1 MGDRADRAM
10 PISRRTLLRTMGAGA
25 AAAIAAPSFAQGS
38 LGAAQAGLVESS
50 GTIKPAG
57 PIRLHKNE
65 AAYGPSHRAIAAMQE
80 AARNGSS
87 RYPDVESE
95 ALRTKIASL
104 HGVTTDSVVL
114 GCGSSEILRMAV
126 DAFVGSRRTLISAWP
141 TFELVGRRAQRG
153 GAEVVAVP
161 LTRNYA
167 HDLDAML
174 ARSDAGTGLV
184 YICNPNNPTGTLT
197 RRPELE
203 AFLRRLPVTTYVL
216 IDEAYHHYVGESA
229 DYASFIDRPFDN
241 PRLIVTRSFSNAC
254 GLAGARVGYGVAAPE
269 TARLL
274 AQAGL
279 PEDVNVLAAA
289 GAIAALDDADHVRLN
304 VQRNGDDRQEFF
316 NQANARML
324 RTIDSQTNF
333 VMLNIGQPAVDIVE
347 HFRTRGVLVSGPFA
361 AFDTHIRVSLGTA
374 AQMREFWRSWDL
386 LPVHHMHT

>member
-1 MGDRADRAM
+1 
-10 PISRRTLLRTMGAGA
+10 MGAGA
-25 AAAIAAPSFAQGS
+25 AAAIAAPAFAEAS
-38 LGAAQAGLVESS
+38 VSATRAAFVESP
-50 GTIKPAG
+50 GAIKPAG

-65 AAYGPSHRAIAAMQE
+65 GAYGPSDRAIAAMQE
-80 AARNGSS
+80 AAVNGAS

-126 DAFVGSRRTLISAWP
+126 DAFVGSRRTLVSAWP
-141 TFELVGRRAQRG
+141 TFELIGRHAQRV

-161 LTRNYA
+161 LTRSYA

-174 ARSDAGTGLV
+174 ARSDGATGLV

-203 AFLRRLPVTTYVL
+203 AFLRRLPATTYVL
-216 IDEAYHHYVGESA
+216 MDEVYHPYVGESA
-229 DYASFIDRPFDN
+229 DYASFIDRPVDN

-254 GLAGARVGYGVAAPE
+254 GLAGARVGYGVAAPQ

-274 AQAGL
+274 APGRL

-289 GAIAALDDADHVRLN
+289 GAIAALDDADHIRLN
-304 VQRNGDDRQEFF
+304 VQRNADDRQEFF

-324 RTIDSQTNF
+324 RPIDSQTNF
-333 VMLNIGQPAVDIVE
+333 VMLNTEQPAVEIVE
-347 HFRTRGVLVSGPFA
+347 HFRTRGVLVSGPFP
-361 AFDTHIRVSLGTA
+361 AFDTHIRVSLGTPEE
-374 AQMREFWRSWDL
+374 MREFWRTWDL

>member
-1 MGDRADRAM
+1 
-10 PISRRTLLRTMGAGA
+10 MGAGA

-38 LGAAQAGLVESS
+38 LGAAQAGLVETS

-141 TFELVGRRAQRG
+141 TFELVARRAQRG

-174 ARSDAGTGLV
+174 ARSEESTGLV
-184 YICNPNNPTGTLT
+184 YICNPNTPTGTLT

-203 AFLRRLPVTTYVL
+203 TFLRRLPATTYVL
-216 IDEAYHHYVGESA
+216 MDEAYHPYVGESA
-229 DYASFIDRPFDN
+229 DYASFIDRPVDD
-241 PRLIVTRSFSNAC
+241 PRLIVTRSFSKAY
-254 GLAGARVGYGVAAPE
+254 GLAGARVGYGVAAPQ

-274 AQAGL
+274 ASGGL
-279 PEDVNVLAAA
+279 PDGVNALAAA
-289 GAIAALDDADHVRLN
+289 AALAALGDADHVRMT
-304 VQRNGDDRQEFF
+304 VRRNTDERQEFF

-324 RTIDSQTNF
+324 RPIDSQTNF
-333 VMLNIGQPAVDIVE
+333 VMLNTERPAVDIVE
-347 HFRTRGVLVSGPFA
+347 HFRTSGVLVAGSFP
-361 AFDTHIRVSLGTA
+361 AFEKHIRVSLGTSA
-374 AQMREFWRSWDL
+374 EMREFWRVWDL
-386 LPVHHMHT
+386 MPVHNHMSK